1 MARTTGALD
10 SWQLFSTFAWLSGG
24 ERYTENALRPKSI
37 HAQAVRVSCDCSV
50 HTPYTY
56 TLRIGNRTHS
66 RKAWNEISTR
76 EPQVQR
82 KSLSPFLCSCCSLC
96 LSQIFYTRVPWKGA
110 SAEIGFVCWTS
121 KQQFQIFFTV
131 RLGALVRRGWKKER
145 EEYTDRPKKK
155 KKNWN
160 AGSAWIIWKVTRFE
174 IAFGSSSTMRDVVR
188 GVCDE
193 RLARISST
201 TFVEDL
207 EKRIVATLY

>member
-1 MARTTGALD
+1 MEAAEKEKIRRICAQTYYRIQRILDIRECMARTTGALD

-37 HAQAVRVSCDCSV
+37 HAQVVRVSCDYSV

-82 KSLSPFLCSCCSLC
+82 KSLSPFFCSLC
-96 LSQIFYTRVPWKGA
+96 LSQIFYARVPWKRA

-121 KQQFQIFFTV
+121 KQQFQIFLRFGWE
-131 RLGALVRRGWKKER
+131 RLYAVDGRKKE
-145 EEYTDRPKKK
+145 K
-155 KKNWN
+155 
-160 AGSAWIIWKVTRFE
+160 STRIGE
-174 IAFGSSSTMRDVVR
+174 RRRRIEMQVQR
-188 GVCDE
+188 GLLG
-193 RLARISST
+193 R
-201 TFVEDL
+201 
-207 EKRIVATLY
+207 